1 MQQDRSSEERMIDA
15 ALRAWRFNADR
26 IDAFFNALSQNQ
38 LEQEIAPGRNRLI
51 YLWGHIAA
59 VNDGLFPLLGLGP
72 KLYPEMEA
80 MFIANPD
87 RAAVTIYSAEQV
99 KRAWSHINEEL
110 FAGLSGWSP
119 MEWLERHTAVSV
131 DDFLQEPHRNRY
143 TVVLSRN
150 THMAYHFGQAL
161 SMRVDR
167 EQAEQEFVAAKM
179 VLDEIPDAILFVDR
193 MARLKHVNKVGQI
206 TLDKGTVIRRLL
218 NGRLEIRDRRADQ
231 LLAALISEAR
241 GGELRLSGGELGR
254 FVIRVQPC
262 TRGPGGSDNGIMI
275 IRIIDLGRNGEPPT
289 ASSTA

>member
-1 MQQDRSSEERMIDA
+1 MIDA

-26 IDAFFNALSQNQ
+26 IDAFFNALSQDQ

-99 KRAWSHINEEL
+99 KGAWSHVNEEL

-131 DDFLQEPHRNRY
+131 DDF
-143 TVVLSRN
+143 S
-150 THMAYHFGQAL
+150 
-161 SMRVDR
+161 
-167 EQAEQEFVAAKM
+167 
-179 VLDEIPDAILFVDR
+179 
-193 MARLKHVNKVGQI
+193 
-206 TLDKGTVIRRLL
+206 
-218 NGRLEIRDRRADQ
+218 
-231 LLAALISEAR
+231 
-241 GGELRLSGGELGR
+241 
-254 FVIRVQPC
+254 
-262 TRGPGGSDNGIMI
+262 PG
-275 IRIIDLGRNGEPPT
+275 
-289 ASSTA
+289 ASSQPLYGGPKQEYAYGLSLRSGDSHETEGEKILTEGY